1 MSYKK
6 KKTIKKIINE
16 KQQLNIYDPM
26 YKGLI
31 KEINDFN
38 NRMKNLPPNT
48 WIDMR
53 LL

>member
-16 KQQLNIYDPM
+16 KQQLDKYDPI
-26 YKGLI
+26 YKALI
-31 KEINDFN
+31 KEVNDFN
-38 NRMKNLPPNT
+38 NRIKNLPPNCF
-48 WIDMR
+48 IDMR